1 MTLLA
6 AILACTAVVQVVNSQ
21 TRSQRKTNA
30 ASQPSPEASP
40 SPSPTPPP
48 IDATQ
53 VAADAMQVN
62 QRLRS
67 LPERLVSNESLT
79 ELEQQ
84 VNELRQTTTEKAQQT
99 ELAIQSGG
107 IFTEL
112 QQATLDWEA
121 LSKESKSLSETLSK
135 HATALDSEIQSLS
148 NDQSRW
154 STVQQSVT
162 AQETPPELIELTNKV
177 VVDIDNALR
186 SAEERRIRMVALQ
199 QSLVTQLSII
209 ARETEQLA
217 KAKAESQ
224 RSLLEQDSLP
234 LWKVQFR
241 STSESSVAR
250 TLRGTYTQDIA
261 RLKTYIYA
269 KRTALIVV
277 AFITLVVLAFFI
289 RLSRARVGKPQ
300 TEADTALA
308 QRPLSLALLV
318 FLVAMMPLLYDAPNS
333 AIGLVNLIAL
343 VPITGLLKPRLTRT
357 YQRLLLAL
365 IATVLAWP
373 CVKLFQ
379 VPTWFKRDL
388 LALFT
393 LCVIALFIL
402 LARKAIPLGSNE
414 RGAPGLSSV
423 ALIVGIFL
431 LLIAFLAN
439 VFGYVGLSDLLTQ
452 GTLVSAY
459 RAVIVYTVFLV
470 GGSVISSLL
479 RPNAGASFTIVR
491 TDRERLAGRLTF
503 ALGVTAFLIWIHST
517 LKLFAVREDV
527 YGAIRSLLNYQI
539 NIGSASFAIS
549 NIVAFVLT
557 LLGGY
562 LIASVTRAV
571 LGEAILPRMTLA
583 RGLPNAIATVTHY
596 VLLVL
601 IFLLA
606 LAAAGVELSKFT
618 ILTGAFGVGLGFGLQ
633 NVVNNFVSGLILLF
647 ERPVRVGDILEIK
660 GVGGEVTKIG
670 FRSSTVH
677 AFDGSDL
684 IIPNATLIS
693 EQVTNWTLTGTHRKI
708 VLNIHVG
715 YGNDP
720 TKVRDLL
727 SATAAAHPEVL
738 QHPKPIAL
746 FLGFGDSA
754 LNFEVWFWAPRPEVV
769 PELRSD
775 VALNIAAALSEAGIK
790 VPVPQRSLHI
800 TGLDQNNNLEEAL
813 NDEQS
818 KSTSGSAAFEHKSSG
833 N

>member
-1 MTLLA
+1 M
-6 AILACTAVVQVVNSQ
+6 
-21 TRSQRKTNA
+21 
-30 ASQPSPEASP
+30 
-40 SPSPTPPP
+40 
-48 IDATQ
+48 
-53 VAADAMQVN
+53 
-62 QRLRS
+62 
-67 LPERLVSNESLT
+67 
-79 ELEQQ
+79 
-84 VNELRQTTTEKAQQT
+84 
-99 ELAIQSGG
+99 
-107 IFTEL
+107 
-112 QQATLDWEA
+112 
-121 LSKESKSLSETLSK
+121 
-135 HATALDSEIQSLS
+135 
-148 NDQSRW
+148 
-154 STVQQSVT
+154 
-162 AQETPPELIELTNKV
+162 
-177 VVDIDNALR
+177 
-186 SAEERRIRMVALQ
+186 
-199 QSLVTQLSII
+199 
-209 ARETEQLA
+209 
-217 KAKAESQ
+217 
-224 RSLLEQDSLP
+224 
-234 LWKVQFR
+234 
-241 STSESSVAR
+241 
-250 TLRGTYTQDIA
+250 
-261 RLKTYIYA
+261 
-269 KRTALIVV
+269 
-277 AFITLVVLAFFI
+277 
-289 RLSRARVGKPQ
+289 
-300 TEADTALA
+300 
-308 QRPLSLALLV
+308 
-318 FLVAMMPLLYDAPNS
+318 
-333 AIGLVNLIAL
+333 
-343 VPITGLLKPRLTRT
+343 
-357 YQRLLLAL
+357 
-365 IATVLAWP
+365 
-373 CVKLFQ
+373 
-379 VPTWFKRDL
+379 
-388 LALFT
+388 
-393 LCVIALFIL
+393 
-402 LARKAIPLGSNE
+402 
-414 RGAPGLSSV
+414 
-423 ALIVGIFL
+423 
-431 LLIAFLAN
+431 
-439 VFGYVGLSDLLTQ
+439 FGYVGLSDLLTQ

-459 RAVIVYTVFLV
+459 RAVIIYTVFLV
-470 GGSVISSLL
+470 GVLVISSLL
-479 RPNAGASFTIVR
+479 RPKAGASFTVVR

-562 LIASVTRAV
+562 LVASVTR
-571 LGEAILPRMTLA
+571 AILPRMTLA

-601 IFLLA
+601 IFFLA

-738 QHPKPIAL
+738 QHPKPVAL

-754 LNFEVWFWAPRPEVV
+754 LNFEVWFWVPRPEVV

-800 TGLDQNNNLEEAL
+800 TGLDQNN
-813 NDEQS
+813 
-818 KSTSGSAAFEHKSSG
+818 TSADGAFEHKSPSR
-833 N
+833 